1 MCVGRL
7 KLRLNY
13 FSSGTRICTFMA
25 HTLLWIALAE
35 QESHWFVP
43 GPDGRLPAACLLI
56 LYQLFTAAV
65 SRILRYCLGVR
76 IWQISLIFVC
86 FECVKYS
93 SVVHHCS
100 LCTVSGGLLTNHTP
114 SSAPAVFWGAS
125 STVSARGSQEVL
137 SATPKPCARFPCPEP
152 ERCASLAPAKAN
164 GRGTSSRNKGLFSL
178 LIIL

>member
-1 MCVGRL
+1 MKGFLNFIFGQIIMCVGRL

-35 QESHWFVP
+35 QESHWFVL

-65 SRILRYCLGVR
+65 SRILRYSLGVR

-100 LCTVSGGLLTNHTP
+100 LCTVSGGPPNISHTVLG
-114 SSAPAVFWGAS
+114 SSCILRSLQRCVSQGITGGVVCS
-125 STVSARGSQEVL
+125 S
-137 SATPKPCARFPCPEP
+137 
-152 ERCASLAPAKAN
+152 
-164 GRGTSSRNKGLFSL
+164 
-178 LIIL
+178 